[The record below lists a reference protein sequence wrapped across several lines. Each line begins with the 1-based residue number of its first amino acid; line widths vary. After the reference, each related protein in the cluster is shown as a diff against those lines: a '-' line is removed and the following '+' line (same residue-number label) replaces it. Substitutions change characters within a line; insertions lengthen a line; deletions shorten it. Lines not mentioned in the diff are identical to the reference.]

1 MTTCPPFLVLIGTK
15 AQFIKTAPILRE
27 MDLRGLPYTLV
38 YTGQHS
44 ETFELLERTFATRP
58 AQDVVVRHEEA
69 ATSYTFLRWSLL
81 YWLQI
86 LRRIARGAWKAH
98 RLAVVH
104 GDTASTLFGAI
115 AARLAGIPVAHIE
128 AGLRSPR

>member
-58 AQDVVVRHEEA
+58 AQEKWPPIFGQCCKVGSALIRNPYERWLKEE
-69 ATSYTFLRWSLL
+69 TFPRSLR
-81 YWLQI
+81 Q
-86 LRRIARGAWKAH
+86 R
-98 RLAVVH
+98 
-104 GDTASTLFGAI
+104 
-115 AARLAGIPVAHIE
+115 
-128 AGLRSPR
+128 